1 MTVCVNQGYHC
12 TRKLDSRRI
21 FCREKAW
28 CTKAS
33 IEGVSGSVGKDEA
46 LMEQKCA
53 LVVKFCTST
62 TFVWFKVIPKSR
74 KFPKLL

>member
-1 MTVCVNQGYHC
+1 MTVCVNQGYDC
-12 TRKLDSRRI
+12 TRKLDSRKI

-33 IEGVSGSVGKDEA
+33 IEEVSGSIGKDEA
-46 LMEQKCA
+46 LMEEKYV

-62 TFVWFKVIPKSR
+62 TFVGSKVNSKSR